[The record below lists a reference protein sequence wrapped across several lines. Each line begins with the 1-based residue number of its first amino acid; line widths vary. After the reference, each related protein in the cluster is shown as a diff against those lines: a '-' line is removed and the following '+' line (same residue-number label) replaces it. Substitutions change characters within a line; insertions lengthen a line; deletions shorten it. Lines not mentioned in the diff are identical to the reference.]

1 MVDGKT
7 SASGVTVDRNVG
19 AGATMATVVGRVGIE
34 EANELQ
40 RRFDEVFRAGRPWV
54 IVRLKDVDFVCSAGM
69 GTLLSAVGEARKRGG
84 EVIFTDVSAK
94 VRTIFE
100 FLDIWDYITTTAD
113 KDAALE
119 MVAAGERKRVQRG
132 PAAVA
137 LSFIADDVK
146 AKLSEGIRL
155 SKEGKVKDALAYFN
169 AVIKADKNNVTA
181 LVWKG
186 SVLERL
192 GQFDE
197 ARGLYKR
204 VADIG
209 RGDAQLL
216 AYAQGRLEKLEERMQ
231 VATNREKAFE
241 RLRVAARALTQAPL
255 GRPNFFIPE
264 RTVGAGKAATLEC
277 YRTWD
282 DGALYVA
289 VRSELPYVRGGG
301 YFVYMGGKGVVINPG
316 KNFVGRFA
324 QAGRRLADVDAAIVA
339 DVAWDQGA
347 DLEPLVDS
355 VIRYNR
361 AGGASAKK
369 LEILVSGAVRKKNDS
384 WLSALAPSIFKST
397 ILYPGHAYNVGDAT
411 LDVVELSDAGG
422 GGGLGLLMSA
432 GNAGFAYLGSVAGE
446 NLAAQVAQYR
456 AARGRVL
463 LAHVGD
469 VYVDES
475 ATPRQAVGR
484 RGIEAVG
491 RLLSEVRP
499 SLALLGSMVNVA
511 DPVALSEAVAEATD
525 VRCLPVDVGLTVRLE
540 TSEVHTAAGFK
551 PAAALKVTK
560 GEDGRIRYN
569 PAG

>member
-19 AGATMATVVGRVGIE
+19 GGATMATVVGRVGIE

-54 IVRLKDVDFVCSAGM
+54 IVRMKDVDFVCSAGM

-84 EVIFTDVSAK
+84 EVIFTDVSPK

-100 FLDIWDYITTTAD
+100 FLDIWDYITTAAD
-113 KDAALE
+113 RDAALE
-119 MVAAGERKRVQRG
+119 MVVAGERKRVQRG

-146 AKLSEGIRL
+146 AKLSEGIKL
-155 SKEGKVKDALAYFN
+155 SKEGKIKDALAYFN
-169 AVIKADKNNVTA
+169 AVIKADKNNVAA

-192 GQFDE
+192 GQFSE

-209 RGDAQLL
+209 RGDSQLL
-216 AYAQGRLEKLEERMQ
+216 AYAQGRLEKLEQRMQ
-231 VATNREKAFE
+231 VATDREKAFE

-264 RTVGAGKAATLEC
+264 RTVEKGKAATLEC

-282 DGALYVA
+282 GGALYVS

-301 YFVYMGGKGVVINPG
+301 YFVWIGGRGVVINPG

-324 QAGRRLADVDAAIVA
+324 QAGRRLADVDAVIVA
-339 DVAWDQGA
+339 DASWDQGA
-347 DLEPLVDS
+347 DLEPFVDS
-355 VIRYNR
+355 IIRYNR
-361 AGGASAKK
+361 TGGASTKR
-369 LEILVSGAVRKKNDS
+369 LEILVSGPVQKKNDS
-384 WLSALAPSIFKST
+384 WLSTLEPSVFKST
-397 ILYPGHAYNVGDAT
+397 ILYPGHAYNIGDAT
-411 LDVVELSDAGG
+411 LDVLELSAAADGG
-422 GGGLGLLMSA
+422 ALGLLLSA
-432 GNAGFAYLGSVAGE
+432 GNAGFAYLADVAGGD
-446 NLAAQVAQYR
+446 LDALTAQYR
-456 AARGRVL
+456 SARGRVL

-469 VYVDES
+469 VYVDENAS
-475 ATPRQAVGR
+475 SHREARR

-499 SLALLGSMVNVA
+499 SLALLGNMVNVA
-511 DPVALSEAVAEATD
+511 DPVALCQAVTEATD
-525 VRCLPVDVGLTVRLE
+525 VRCLPVDIGLIVRLE
-540 TSEVHTAAGFK
+540 TSEVYTAAGFR
-551 PAAALKVTK
+551 AGAALIVNK